1 MATTESRT
9 GFRLPWS
16 TDRAPSRDG
25 FDEGFGDDPS
35 ASPDGPDESD
45 LDAVDAAPAVDTG
58 ASSGAGTA
66 EEVTAVIDPPE
77 SADVPVEAAAESA
90 PTPPHA
96 PDSAPAQDAAPA
108 RRPTKFLTDLT
119 HAMQV
124 AAEQARAATLEQF
137 RVDGSAYVEQI
148 QGRSVSDASA
158 LRRHADDDVA
168 SIKDWSKVEIARIR
182 EETDTRITG
191 RRGQL
196 DDQLA
201 RHRALVERDVARIE
215 GQIASFEAEMA
226 AFFDELLAETDLTLL
241 AARAQQMPEAPTFDE
256 PDESAFTALMTE
268 PAVGIPAPAPIAEPE
283 PVVEIAPEPV
293 VEMAATIEPDPTS
306 ALVATSVDD
315 DVVTPSA
322 ETSPETPTD
331 DAAFDREAAMLA
343 IQAAAEAAASL
354 EAETMASADGTGED
368 VRTDAAATADADV
381 ATDAADAATD
391 AADVATDAAGT
402 SMPAWSTHDS
412 DPRLSMLG
420 LTPDFAAAEIAAAE
434 AAAAELQE
442 IPEMDEQDL
451 TARLAG
457 LVPSASSPAARA
469 EAGPGVPMVST
480 QVIVSGL
487 VSVASIASFK
497 RHLSRAAGV
506 RHVGVSSG
514 PDGEFLF
521 TVQHETEVALRDLIP
536 TLPGFQARVTGG
548 SDGIVTASAHDPED

>member
-16 TDRAPSRDG
+16 ADRAPSRDG
-25 FDEGFGDDPS
+25 FEETSGADPS
-35 ASPDGPDESD
+35 APIDGPDASD
-45 LDAVDAAPAVDTG
+45 VDMIDSDSTLDTG
-58 ASSGAGTA
+58 AAGEAKAAAAVAVA
-66 EEVTAVIDPPE
+66 EP
-77 SADVPVEAAAESA
+77 PVELASVPMRAVNDGARTEAAIAD
-90 PTPPHA
+90 P
-96 PDSAPAQDAAPA
+96 APAHEAAPS

-137 RVDGSAYVEQI
+137 RVDGTAYVEQI
-148 QGRSVSDASA
+148 QGRSVTDAGA
-158 LRRHADDDVA
+158 LRTRADEDVA
-168 SIKDWSKVEIARIR
+168 RIKDWSKAEIARIR
-182 EETDTRITG
+182 EETESRIAG

-215 GQIASFEAEMA
+215 GQIAAFEAQMA

-241 AARAQQMPEAPTFDE
+241 AARAQQMPEAPAFEE
-256 PDESAFTALMTE
+256 PDETVFTALVTE
-268 PAVGIPAPAPIAEPE
+268 PGVGIPLQAPAAPPE
-283 PVVEIAPEPV
+283 PVVDPAPEPV
-293 VEMAATIEPDPTS
+293 AATETIEVDPAS
-306 ALVATSVDD
+306 GSVTPQAAD
-315 DVVTPSA
+315 DVAEAAEIPSD
-322 ETSPETPTD
+322 EV
-331 DAAFDREAAMLA
+331 AFDREAAMAA
-343 IQAAAEAAASL
+343 IQAAAEAAAAL
-354 EAETMASADGTGED
+354 EAETAASADASGE
-368 VRTDAAATADADV
+368 AASGNAATAD
-381 ATDAADAATD
+381 DAAVDDAAPESDSPD
-391 AADVATDAAGT
+391 AEPHIV
-402 SMPAWSTHDS
+402 PANPWQDP
-412 DPRLSMLG
+412 DPRLAMLG
-420 LTPDFAAAEIAAAE
+420 LTPDFAAAEAAAAE
-434 AAAAELQE
+434 AAAAEMQE

-457 LVPSASSPAARA
+457 LVPSSASGAPADVSPS
-469 EAGPGVPMVST
+469 VPLVST

-521 TVQHETEVALRDLIP
+521 TVQHESEAALRDLIP

-548 SDGIVTASAHDPED
+548 GNGIVTATAHDPED